1 MAGWLNLFRLL
12 LCYLVKTLNNIS
24 FNVIMSV
31 FKVLAELIRGGP
43 ALDRM
48 ASGGN
53 NAVTMSH
60 FHILF

>member
-1 MAGWLNLFRLL
+1 
-12 LCYLVKTLNNIS
+12 
-24 FNVIMSV
+24 MSV